1 MKGSR
6 TQTVNSVGMHNLNL
20 AFVDSYFRKRIPGF
34 MNVNTLSAIN
44 LERLITTMR
53 DAYAK
58 SSVPNKVQQR
68 SYQGDIQ
75 NAAISGQHYP
85 INTQTVKPFSYTHK
99 PFGYNVLDFNPDT
112 GEFIVYSKQEWNEN
126 NYYKSVTQGKSSLP
140 SLMQYVPMG
149 MEIEVIYRNNAARYT
164 QCDECREYD
173 EDHEVELETFC
184 DTEFCNSDNADNDT
198 SNLAA
203 NPRVKAYK
211 FLAELNIAF
220 GAVTKNSEPVWIV
233 KHDSTVDLEYVSM
246 PMTLRAWRAGLELTD
261 YLFQSFKVASEW
273 SKAFY
278 GPCGGHIHLD
288 KDVFNNT
295 YQYYAFLSM
304 HYDNP
309 KFIAAIAQRPIDSNS
324 QWCYLQKPNEFAK
337 YAKHKL
343 RSPNRGAVN
352 VSNSTIELRYFR
364 SNLKVDR
371 LLKNLEFAQS
381 LFHYTSQLTYQDIAR
396 DKAHNLKY
404 YLLWV
409 KAYRNTYSNLFKYLV
424 ERKWIK
430 YTEHKNLGWQLVYG
444 DDNQMQ
450 PDHMEIND
458 IERYNG
464 GNW

>member
-6 TQTVNSVGMHNLNL
+6 KQTVNSTQMHNLNL
-20 AFVDSYFRKRIPGF
+20 GFVDSYFRKRIPGF

-44 LERLITTMR
+44 LERLINTMR

-85 INTQTVKPFSYTHK
+85 INTQTIKPFSYTHK

-184 DTEFCNSDNADNDT
+184 ETEFCNSDNADNDT

-352 VSNSTIELRYFR
+352 VSHSTIELRYFR

-396 DKAHNLKY
+396 DQAHNLKY

>member
-6 TQTVNSVGMHNLNL
+6 KQTVNSVEMHNLNL

-85 INTQTVKPFSYTHK
+85 INTQTIKPFSYTHK
-99 PFGYNVLDFNPDT
+99 PFGYSVLDFNPDT
-112 GEFIVYSKQEWNEN
+112 GEFIVYNKQEWNAN
-126 NYYKSVTQGKSSLP
+126 NYYKSVTKGKSSLP

-149 MEIEVIYRNNAARYT
+149 MEIEVIYRNNSARYT

-184 DTEFCNSDNADNDT
+184 DTEFCNSDNANNDD

-211 FLAELNIAF
+211 LLAELNIAF

-309 KFIAAIAQRPIDSNS
+309 KFIAAIAQRPIDRDS

-343 RSPNRGAVN
+343 QSPSRGAVN

-430 YTEHKNLGWQLVYG
+430 YTNNKNLGWHLVYG

-458 IERYNG
+458 IENNNG

>member
-1 MKGSR
+1 MKGIR
-6 TQTVNSVGMHNLNL
+6 KKTVNSTQMHSLNL

-34 MNVNTLSAIN
+34 MNVNTLSAVN
-44 LERLITTMR
+44 LERLIETMR

-68 SYQGDIQ
+68 SYQGDIL
-75 NAAISGQHYP
+75 NAAISGHHYP
-85 INTQTVKPFSYTHK
+85 INTQTIKPFTYTHK
-99 PFGYNVLDFNPDT
+99 PFGNNVLDFNPDT
-112 GEFIVYSKQEWNEN
+112 GEFIVYNKQEWNEN

-149 MEIEVIYRNNAARYT
+149 MEIEVIYRNNAASYM
-164 QCDECREYD
+164 QCSECREYD
-173 EDHEVELETFC
+173 EDNDLELATFC
-184 DTEFCNSDNADNDT
+184 ETAECNSDFEGDDL

-220 GAVTKNSEPVWIV
+220 GAVTKKSEPVWIV
-233 KHDSTVDLEYVSM
+233 KNDATVDLEYVSM
-246 PMTLRAWRAGLELTD
+246 PMTLRAWHAGLELAE
-261 YLFQSFKVASEW
+261 YLFQSFKIASEW

-324 QWCYLQKPNEFAK
+324 QWCYLQKPNEFAR

-352 VSNSTIELRYFR
+352 VSSTTIELRYFR
-364 SNLKVDR
+364 SNLKIDR

-404 YLLWV
+404 YLLWI

-430 YTEHKNLGWQLVYG
+430 YTKSTNLGWQLVIG
-444 DDNQMQ
+444 DDNQLH
-450 PDHMEIND
+450 PNIEINN
-458 IERYNG
+458 IENNNG
-464 GNW
+464 GSW

>member
-6 TQTVNSVGMHNLNL
+6 KQTVNSTQMHNLNL
-20 AFVDSYFRKRIPGF
+20 GFVDSYFRKRIPGF

-44 LERLITTMR
+44 LERLINTMR

-85 INTQTVKPFSYTHK
+85 INTQTIKPFSYTHK

-352 VSNSTIELRYFR
+352 VSNTTIELRYFR

-396 DKAHNLKY
+396 DQAHNLKY

>member
-1 MKGSR
+1 
-6 TQTVNSVGMHNLNL
+6 
-20 AFVDSYFRKRIPGF
+20 
-34 MNVNTLSAIN
+34 
-44 LERLITTMR
+44 MR

-85 INTQTVKPFSYTHK
+85 INTQTIKPFSYTHK

-352 VSNSTIELRYFR
+352 VSHSTIELRYFR

>member
-6 TQTVNSVGMHNLNL
+6 KQTVNSVGMHNLNL

-85 INTQTVKPFSYTHK
+85 INTQTIKPFSYTHK
-99 PFGYNVLDFNPDT
+99 PFGYSVLDFNPDT
-112 GEFIVYSKQEWNEN
+112 GEFIVYNKQEWNAN
-126 NYYKSVTQGKSSLP
+126 NYYKSVTKGKSSLP

-149 MEIEVIYRNNAARYT
+149 MEIEVIYRNNSARYT

-184 DTEFCNSDNADNDT
+184 DTEFCNSDNANNDD

-211 FLAELNIAF
+211 LLAELNIAF

-343 RSPNRGAVN
+343 RSPSRGAVN
-352 VSNSTIELRYFR
+352 VSTSTIELRYFR

-430 YTEHKNLGWQLVYG
+430 YTEHKNLGWALVYG

-458 IERYNG
+458 IENNNG

>member
-6 TQTVNSVGMHNLNL
+6 KQTVNSVEMHNLNL

-85 INTQTVKPFSYTHK
+85 INTQTIKPFSYTHK
-99 PFGYNVLDFNPDT
+99 PFGYSVLDFNPDT
-112 GEFIVYSKQEWNEN
+112 GEFIVYNKQEWNAN
-126 NYYKSVTQGKSSLP
+126 NYYKSVTKGKSSLP

-149 MEIEVIYRNNAARYT
+149 MEIEVIYRNNSARYT

-184 DTEFCNSDNADNDT
+184 DTEFCNSDNANNDD

-211 FLAELNIAF
+211 LLAELNIAF

-309 KFIAAIAQRPIDSNS
+309 KFIAAIAQRPIDRDS

-343 RSPNRGAVN
+343 RSPSRGAVN
-352 VSNSTIELRYFR
+352 VSTSTIELRYFR

-409 KAYRNTYSNLFKYLV
+409 QAYRKTYSNLFKYLV

-430 YTEHKNLGWQLVYG
+430 YTEHKNLGWALVYG

-458 IERYNG
+458 IENNNG

>member
-6 TQTVNSVGMHNLNL
+6 KQTVNSTQMHNLNL
-20 AFVDSYFRKRIPGF
+20 GFVDSYFRKRIPGF

-44 LERLITTMR
+44 LERLINTMR

-85 INTQTVKPFSYTHK
+85 INTQTIKPFSYTHK

-184 DTEFCNSDNADNDT
+184 ETEFCNSDNADNDT

-352 VSNSTIELRYFR
+352 VSHSTIELRYFR

-396 DKAHNLKY
+396 DQAHNLKY

-430 YTEHKNLGWQLVYG
+430 YTENKNLGWQLVYG

>member
-6 TQTVNSVGMHNLNL
+6 KQTVNSVGMHNLNL

-85 INTQTVKPFSYTHK
+85 INTQTIKPFSYTHK
-99 PFGYNVLDFNPDT
+99 PFGYSVLDFNPDT
-112 GEFIVYSKQEWNEN
+112 GEFIVYNKQEWNAN
-126 NYYKSVTQGKSSLP
+126 NYYKSVTKGKSSLP

-149 MEIEVIYRNNAARYT
+149 MEIEVIYRNNSARYT

-184 DTEFCNSDNADNDT
+184 DTEFCNSDNANNDD

-211 FLAELNIAF
+211 LLAELNIAF

-309 KFIAAIAQRPIDSNS
+309 KFIAAIAQRPIDRDS

-343 RSPNRGAVN
+343 QSPSRGAVN

-430 YTEHKNLGWQLVYG
+430 YTEHKNLGWALVYG

-458 IERYNG
+458 IENNNG

>member
-6 TQTVNSVGMHNLNL
+6 KQTVNSTQMHNLNL
-20 AFVDSYFRKRIPGF
+20 GFVDSYFRKRIPGF

-44 LERLITTMR
+44 LERLINTMR

-85 INTQTVKPFSYTHK
+85 INTQTIKPFSYTHK

-184 DTEFCNSDNADNDT
+184 ETEFCNSDNADNDT

-352 VSNSTIELRYFR
+352 VSNTTIELRYFR

-396 DKAHNLKY
+396 DQAHNLKY